1 MFHSLKTKVLFAI
14 VGITIVT
21 AVCISV
27 LFYMSSATVVEENY
41 GNTLYNNVGQSAK
54 EMDDILKEIYYIGI
68 ESSCNEE
75 LLQNI
80 TAYVD
85 KGDDKHLY
93 NAADILME
101 YKNQNTLIQSI
112 YLFLPKEKVVITSS
126 DYQTFVKDFKGDMG
140 MTQFA
145 GTTPLIVDDP
155 LSIYSKRFLSFQ
167 EGMADVSGSMAYI
180 MVNVAE
186 RDLYYGYLDSFESEE
201 INDIMLVDGND
212 KVASTKHIK
221 SIGKKVDQDYS
232 YTLNYKDSKS
242 LVVISKMPFSGYHIV
257 AEADRSYIL
266 KDLDS
271 LKYDSILMS
280 SAFILFSILPAYIAS
295 KRVNRPIARL
305 KSTMDEV
312 RQGDLSARV
321 EILSKDDISVLSQDF
336 NTMLDQLEDV
346 LANLI
351 QEKIMKKDAELESL
365 QYQITPHFMYNTLNS
380 IKLAALLNGE
390 EYLGKLLGGFI
401 ELLQASINKKGAFLT
416 VEEEM
421 HILKNYVELQLF
433 RYQNSFQIE
442 YHVQMDTQN
451 YYVPRLILQ
460 PLVEN
465 AILHGLDMKIENC
478 VIKVSAQ
485 RVGKYLMLMVEDNGK
500 GMSADKLKELFNS
513 SGKAHKGKL
522 SGIGVSNIRE
532 RLRLYYEDEATLQFT
547 SDSEEGTKAII
558 QIPASMDYEQYLLK

>member
-416 VEEEM
+416 VEEEI

-442 YHVQMDTQN
+442 YHIQMDTQN

-465 AILHGLDMKIENC
+465 AILHGLDMKSENC

-532 RLRLYYEDEATLQFT
+532 RLRLYYEDEGTLQFT
-547 SDSEEGTKAII
+547 SDTEEGTKAII